1 MPLVNGLLF
10 LVLILVGLVGY
21 GVVHRF
27 EKREAKLYLEWVEK
41 QFDHDVT
48 TEPVL
53 RVHRFRRED
62 GITVNGKKAG

>member
-27 EKREAKLYLEWVEK
+27 EKRESKLYLEWVEK
-41 QFDHDVT
+41 QLDHDCLLYTSRCV
-48 TEPVL
+48 
-53 RVHRFRRED
+53 
-62 GITVNGKKAG
+62 